1 MRRGFGCVRVRQRG
15 SDYFAEHVL
24 RLHAFI
30 LVPSPGGSAGML
42 YSEHALLH
50 CTNPAHYPPPA
61 HQNKPAR
68 VRTNLC
74 QFRELVE
81 NFSTLPRPCA
91 ASISCL
97 LILRKTQFLRYYS
110 VREPN

>member
-74 QFRELVE
+74 QVRGCLDF
-81 NFSTLPRPCA
+81 
-91 ASISCL
+91 ASAM
-97 LILRKTQFLRYYS
+97 RRFL
-110 VREPN
+110 